1 MSGRTVRRALPLAS
15 AVVIVALPLAG
26 TAYAAEP
33 AQSPGLIPGTPCA
46 VGVKACVSLGA
57 QRAWLTDG
65 TKVVNGPIDVIS
77 GGLGQETPAGDF
89 AVDWKDRDHKSGE
102 HKTPEGLPS
111 PMPFSVFF
119 APGGIA
125 FHEGTFDRPS
135 AGCVRLARADAE
147 LYFTTLQVGDK
158 VQVKGG

>member
-1 MSGRTVRRALPLAS
+1 MSAGAPLLLPLAS
-15 AVVIVALPLAG
+15 ALVIGAGPVAAQ
-26 TAYAAEP
+26 P
-33 AQSPGLIPGTPCA
+33 AQPPGLIPGTPCST
-46 VGVKACVSLGA
+46 GFKACVSLGD

-65 TKVVNGPIDVIS
+65 TKVVHGPVDVIS

-89 AVDWKDRDHKSGE
+89 AVQWKDRDHKSSE
-102 HKTPEGLPS
+102 HKTPDGQPS

-135 AGCVRLARADAE
+135 AGCVRLVRADAE
-147 LYFTTLQVGDK
+147 RYFTTLQVGDK
-158 VQVKGG
+158 VQVRGG